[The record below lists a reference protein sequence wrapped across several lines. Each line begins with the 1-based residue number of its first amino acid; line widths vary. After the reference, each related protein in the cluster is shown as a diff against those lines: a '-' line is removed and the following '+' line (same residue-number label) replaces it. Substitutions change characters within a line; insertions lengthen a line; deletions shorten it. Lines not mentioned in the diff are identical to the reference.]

1 MGYPTNTGEIVAS
14 LLKRVEELEMQV
26 NKTKKPMTVEEMR
39 KAWNDPEELTQQCLI
54 DYCRAIER
62 HHGIGSE
69 DE

>member
-26 NKTKKPMTVEEMR
+26 NKTMKPMTIEEM
-39 KAWNDPEELTQQCLI
+39 KEAWGQPGHLNTAVLI
-54 DYCRAIER
+54 AYTRAIER
-62 HHGIGSE
+62 HHGIGGG